1 MENILTYIQLASDL
15 TAMAAAVASLADA
28 AMRHKKNPSNESRP
42 GQPLPR
48 PGGTASDS
56 TATTTRPDDE

>member
-28 AMRHKKNPSNESRP
+28 AMRHKENPSNEPRP
-42 GQPLPR
+42 GQSPPR

-56 TATTTRPDDE
+56 TVTTRPDDE